1 MDTRTKLTRAEKI
14 ALSAIGNGQHGGH
27 PAKAIRGLSTRGLID
42 RSNRLTEAGRDAIKD
57 AAPRRSEEP
66 QPLDHHQA

>member
-14 ALSAIGNGQHGGH
+14 ALSAISNGQHGGH

-42 RSNRLTEAGRDAIKD
+42 RSNRLTADGRKAIEAVGPHRPKD
-57 AAPRRSEEP
+57 PA
-66 QPLDHHQA
+66 PLDHHQV